1 MAKQK
6 AEKIEA
12 MKDAVVLDTD
22 TEQVGDFEMPG
33 KEKVIEEAKKQFN
46 ELMDNWADS
55 IFRFYRINN
64 NELKISLGLHFDGNP
79 TTLMVKTTMSFT
91 TGKITDEK
99 SQEVNLNQPDLPGVK
114 E

>member
-12 MKDAVVLDTD
+12 KKDAVVLD

-33 KEKVIEEAKKQFN
+33 
-46 ELMDNWADS
+46 
-55 IFRFYRINN
+55 
-64 NELKISLGLHFDGNP
+64 
-79 TTLMVKTTMSFT
+79 
-91 TGKITDEK
+91 
-99 SQEVNLNQPDLPGVK
+99 NQPDLPGVK

>member
-12 MKDAVVLDTD
+12 MKDAVVQDTD

-33 KEKVIEEAKKQFN
+33 KEKVIEE
-46 ELMDNWADS
+46 
-55 IFRFYRINN
+55 
-64 NELKISLGLHFDGNP
+64 
-79 TTLMVKTTMSFT
+79 
-91 TGKITDEK
+91 
-99 SQEVNLNQPDLPGVK
+99 EVNLNQPDLPGVK